1 MRFLSDTMIDI
12 TDDIIKWASDGIPE
26 LEGRVYRVYPQ
37 KNLTLKTYMTV
48 TPNLHNPTLIEDG
61 EEVIADLGW
70 QVQIVSKSPKSVDD
84 VMKRVVSLYTAH
96 NILLQ
101 GMSPGYNPD
110 YHAYTVLLS
119 FTTTLDRRGTAYI

>member
-1 MRFLSDTMIDI
+1 MIDI
-12 TDDIIKWASDGIPE
+12 TDEIIKWARDGISE
-26 LEGRVYRVYPQ
+26 LEGRVYRIYPQ

-48 TPNLHNPTLIEDG
+48 TPNLHNPILIEDG

-70 QVQIVSKSPKSVDD
+70 QVQIVSKSPKAVDD
-84 VMKRVVSLYTAH
+84 VMKKVVSLYTAH

>member
-1 MRFLSDTMIDI
+1 MIDI
-12 TDDIIKWASDGIPE
+12 TDEIIKWASDGIPE

-48 TPNLHNPTLIEDG
+48 TPTIHMPTLIEDG
-61 EEVIADLGW
+61 QEVIADLGW
-70 QVQIVSKSPKSVDD
+70 SVQIVSKSPKSVDE

-119 FTTTLDRRGTAYI
+119 FVTTLDRRGTAYI

>member
-1 MRFLSDTMIDI
+1 MSV
-12 TDDIIKWASDGIPE
+12 GIPV
-26 LEGRVYRVYPQ
+26 LVGRVYRVYPE
-37 KNLTLKTYMTV
+37 KYLTLKTYMTV

-84 VMKRVVSLYTAH
+84 VMNRVVSLYTAH

-119 FTTTLDRRGTAYI
+119 FVTTLDRRGTAYI

>member
-1 MRFLSDTMIDI
+1 MIDI

-26 LEGRVYRVYPQ
+26 LERRVYRVYPQ

-48 TPNLHNPTLIEDG
+48 TPNLNNPTLIEDG
-61 EEVIADLGW
+61 EEVMADLGW
-70 QVQIVSKSPKSVDD
+70 QVQIVSKSPKSVDE
-84 VMKRVVSLYTAH
+84 VMNRVVSLYTAH

>member
-1 MRFLSDTMIDI
+1 MIDI
-12 TDDIIKWASDGIPE
+12 TDEIIMWARDGIPE
-26 LEGRVYRVYPQ
+26 LEGRVYRIYPQ

-70 QVQIVSKSPKSVDD
+70 QVQIVSKSPKAVDD
-84 VMKRVVSLYTAH
+84 VMKKVVSLYTAH

>member
-1 MRFLSDTMIDI
+1 MIDI

-26 LEGRVYRVYPQ
+26 LERRVYRVYPQ

-48 TPNLHNPTLIEDG
+48 TPNLNNPTLIEDG

-70 QVQIVSKSPKSVDD
+70 QVQIVSKSPKSVDE
-84 VMKRVVSLYTAH
+84 VMNRVVSLYTAH